1 MAEDDFSI
9 DKLIKK
15 IATEVSEKDTEEL
28 IERLTRLEE
37 DLLILLSRVER
48 IEALFIDPSSM
59 KSPPVSLP
67 LFPEDRVI
75 KDSSDR
81 PAQPDDE
88 ISSS

>member
-1 MAEDDFSI
+1 MSEDNFSI

-15 IATEVSEKDTEEL
+15 IATEVSEKSTEEL
-28 IERLTRLEE
+28 TERITRLEE
-37 DLLILLSRVER
+37 ELLVLLSRVER
-48 IEALFIDPSSM
+48 IEALFIDSS
-59 KSPPVSLP
+59 SIETPPVSLP